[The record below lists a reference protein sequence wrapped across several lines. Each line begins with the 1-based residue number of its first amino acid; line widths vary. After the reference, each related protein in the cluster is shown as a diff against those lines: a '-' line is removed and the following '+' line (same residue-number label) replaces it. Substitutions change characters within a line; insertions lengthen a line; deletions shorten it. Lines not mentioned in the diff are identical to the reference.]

1 MAEEAVVV
9 VFDFD
14 RTLID
19 GDSDNWV
26 VTEMG
31 LTQLFR
37 ELRSTMPWISLMNR
51 MMMELHSKGKTVEDI
66 EECLRRMPLH
76 PRVIESI
83 RAAHGYGCD
92 LRIIS
97 DANQF
102 FIETILKRH
111 GLLGCFSEIVTNPA
125 FVDAEGRLNIV
136 PFHDSASSPH
146 GCNLCPSNMCKGLV
160 LKRIQAADSEF
171 MKRRY
176 VYLGDGRG
184 DYCPCLRLGT
194 RDFVMPRKSFP
205 LWNLIFNDQMLIK
218 AVIHEWSDR
227 EELAGVLLDIIDRI
241 LTDENTRTGLMA
253 LPDNGG
259 KTTQV
264 SYP

>member
-1 MAEEAVVV
+1 MAEVVV

-19 GDSDNWV
+19 GDSDSWV

-31 LTQLFR
+31 LTHLFR
-37 ELRSTMPWISLMNR
+37 ELRSTMPWTSLMNR
-51 MMMELHSKGKTVEDI
+51 MMVELHSQGKAVEDI
-66 EECLRRMPLH
+66 EDCLKRMPLH

-83 RAAHGYGCD
+83 RAVHRHGCD

-97 DANQF
+97 DANRF
-102 FIETILKRH
+102 FIETILKHH
-111 GLLGCFSEIVTNPA
+111 GLLGCFSEIVTNPT

-146 GCNLCPSNMCKGLV
+146 GCNLCPPNMCKGLV

-171 MKRRY
+171 KKRRLI
-176 VYLGDGRG
+176 YLGDGKG

-194 RDFVMPRKSFP
+194 RDFVVPRKSFP
-205 LWNLIFNDQMLIK
+205 LWNLISSDQTLIK
-218 AVIHEWSDR
+218 AVIHGWSNG

-241 LTDENTRTGLMA
+241 LIDENTRAGLIA
-253 LPDNGG
+253 SPENGR
-259 KTTQV
+259 KTSQV
-264 SYP
+264 FYP